1 MKRSSEKR
9 WRKGRI
15 LSTTARR
22 ILFGLTKA
30 WLPSGAAS
38 ASSLLQERSRGS
50 RRGSR
55 GNMAKRKRKDA
66 PAIAIVE
73 KEVMKAPWPL
83 EVFESDLGEE
93 SPWVFLV
100 AEEEGELLG
109 YLDYMV
115 TFDSSTI
122 ASLAVRKDAQ
132 RKGVAT
138 LLLDRME
145 EELRKEE
152 EAVLTSTLE
161 VRASNEPAKALYRK
175 RGYLFVCRKKG
186 YYEDGE
192 DAEYYVKGLIS

>member
-1 MKRSSEKR
+1 MISI
-9 WRKGRI
+9 RKG
-15 LSTTARR
+15 
-22 ILFGLTKA
+22 
-30 WLPSGAAS
+30 
-38 ASSLLQERSRGS
+38 
-50 RRGSR
+50 
-55 GNMAKRKRKDA
+55 KRKDA
-66 PAIAIVE
+66 PAIALLE

-83 EVFESDLGEE
+83 EVFESDLGED

>member
-1 MKRSSEKR
+1 MIS
-9 WRKGRI
+9 I
-15 LSTTARR
+15 
-22 ILFGLTKA
+22 
-30 WLPSGAAS
+30 
-38 ASSLLQERSRGS
+38 
-50 RRGSR
+50 RRGE
-55 GNMAKRKRKDA
+55 RKDA
-66 PAIAIVE
+66 PMIACIE

-83 EVFESDLGEE
+83 EVFDHDLSED

-100 AEEEGELLG
+100 AEEDGGILG

-122 ASLAVRKDAQ
+122 ASLAVRRDAQ

-152 EAVLTSTLE
+152 ETVLTSTLE
-161 VRASNEPAKALYRK
+161 VRVSNEPAKALYRK
-175 RGYLFVCRKKG
+175 RGYLPVCLKKG

>member
-1 MKRSSEKR
+1 MIEV
-9 WRKGRI
+9 RK
-15 LSTTARR
+15 
-22 ILFGLTKA
+22 
-30 WLPSGAAS
+30 AALGD
-38 ASSLLQERSRGS
+38 AQEV
-50 RRGSR
+50 
-55 GNMAKRKRKDA
+55 AL
-66 PAIAIVE
+66 IE
-73 KEVMKAPWPL
+73 KEVMKHPWPL
-83 EVFESDLGEE
+83 EVFLNDIGDKD

-100 AEEEGELLG
+100 AEEEGRILG

>member
-1 MKRSSEKR
+1 MITI
-9 WRKGRI
+9 RKG
-15 LSTTARR
+15 
-22 ILFGLTKA
+22 
-30 WLPSGAAS
+30 
-38 ASSLLQERSRGS
+38 E
-50 RRGSR
+50 
-55 GNMAKRKRKDA
+55 RKDV
-66 PAIAIVE
+66 PAIALVE

-83 EVFESDLGEE
+83 EVFESDLGED

>member
-1 MKRSSEKR
+1 MISI
-9 WRKGRI
+9 RKG
-15 LSTTARR
+15 
-22 ILFGLTKA
+22 
-30 WLPSGAAS
+30 
-38 ASSLLQERSRGS
+38 E
-50 RRGSR
+50 
-55 GNMAKRKRKDA
+55 RKDA

-83 EVFESDLGEE
+83 EVFESDLGED

-152 EAVLTSTLE
+152 EVVLTSTLE